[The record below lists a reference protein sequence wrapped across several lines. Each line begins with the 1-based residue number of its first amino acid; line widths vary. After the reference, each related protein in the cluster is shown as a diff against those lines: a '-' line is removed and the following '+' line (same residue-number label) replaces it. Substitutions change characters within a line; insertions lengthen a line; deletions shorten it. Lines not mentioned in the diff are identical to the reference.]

1 MIYEQFILL
10 GGGLALGI
18 LLDLVF
24 GDPRNR
30 YHPVSWLGKLIES
43 ITLKLKHSRNIAVS
57 SISQDKIEKVKG
69 IMFSCGLISGIA
81 LLTITV
87 ASVTALFMGILIT
100 LILFAV
106 LLKISIALKG
116 MEKSA
121 IQIVRSIEAGNLE
134 EARYSLSMIVRRD
147 TSSLNEEYVQSAT
160 IECIS
165 ESTVDGII
173 SPLFFYSILGP
184 VGCIAYRV
192 VNTLDSMLG
201 YKDPYY
207 KDIGWMSAKLDTIF
221 NFLPARITGLL
232 MVVSA
237 YMVQADWKNS
247 LVILIRDHHKTTSIN
262 AGYPMSSMAGALRVR
277 LEKMGSYT
285 LGEGT
290 EFLTV
295 DKCMLAIK
303 IMKITTLLFCL
314 VFSLPLILLLSHLG
328 WWNLIFGI

>member
-1 MIYEQFILL
+1 MIYEQFVLL
-10 GGGLALGI
+10 VGGLALGI
-18 LLDLVF
+18 LLDLMF

-30 YHPVSWLGKLIES
+30 YHPVSWLGRLIES
-43 ITLKLKHSRNIAVS
+43 ITPNLKHSGVTAS
-57 SISQDKIEKVKG
+57 SLSQDKNEKVKG
-69 IMFSCGLISGIA
+69 ILFSFGLISGIA
-81 LLTITV
+81 LLTIALTSLTV
-87 ASVTALFMGILIT
+87 HFTGILIT

-121 IQIVRSIEAGNLE
+121 IQIIRSIEAGNLE
-134 EARYSLSMIVRRD
+134 EARSSLSMIVRRD
-147 TSSLNEEYVQSAT
+147 TSSLNEEYIQSAT

-184 VGCIAYRV
+184 VGCIVYRV

-207 KDIGWMSAKLDTIF
+207 KNIGWMSAKLDTIF

-237 YMVQADWKNS
+237 YMVQADWRNS

-277 LEKMGSYT
+277 LEKMGNYA

-295 DKCMLAIK
+295 DKCMVAIK
-303 IMKITTLLFCL
+303 IMKLTTMLFCL
-314 VFSLPLILLLSHLG
+314 VFSLPLILLLSHIG

>member
-1 MIYEQFILL
+1 MIYEQFVILE
-10 GGGLALGI
+10 GGLALGI

-43 ITLKLKHSRNIAVS
+43 ITPNLKHSGVTVS
-57 SISQDKIEKVKG
+57 TISQAKIEKVKG
-69 IMFSCGLISGIA
+69 ILFSCGLIFGIA

-87 ASVTALFMGILIT
+87 SSLTALFTGILIT

-121 IQIVRSIEAGNLE
+121 IQIIRSIEAGNLE

-147 TSSLNEEYVQSAT
+147 TSSLNEEYIQSAT

-165 ESTVDGII
+165 ESTVDGIT

-184 VGCIAYRV
+184 MGCIAYRV

-237 YMVQADWKNS
+237 YMVKADWRNS

-277 LEKMGSYT
+277 LEKMGSYA
-285 LGEGT
+285 LGDGA
-290 EFLTV
+290 EFLTL
-295 DKCMLAIK
+295 DKCILAIK
-303 IMKITTLLFCL
+303 IMKITTMLFCL

>member
-1 MIYEQFILL
+1 MIYEQFVLL

-24 GDPRNR
+24 GDPKNR
-30 YHPVSWLGKLIES
+30 YHPVSWLGRLIES
-43 ITLKLKHSRNIAVS
+43 ITPNLKHSGVTES
-57 SISQDKIEKVKG
+57 SISKDKIEKVKG
-69 IMFSCGLISGIA
+69 ILFSCGIISGVA
-81 LLTITV
+81 LLTIALTSLTV
-87 ASVTALFMGILIT
+87 HFAGILIT
-100 LILFAV
+100 LILFAL
-106 LLKISIALKG
+106 LLKISMALKG

-121 IQIVRSIEAGNLE
+121 IQIIRSMEAGNLE
-134 EARYSLSMIVRRD
+134 EARYRLSMIVRRD
-147 TSSLNEEYVQSAT
+147 TSNLNEEYIQSAT
-160 IECIS
+160 IESIS
-165 ESTVDGII
+165 DSTVDGII

-207 KDIGWMSAKLDTIF
+207 ENIGWTSAKLDTIF

-232 MVVSA
+232 IVVSA
-237 YMVQADWKNS
+237 YMAQADWRNS

-277 LEKMGSYT
+277 LEKMGSYAI
-285 LGEGT
+285 GEGT

-303 IMKITTLLFCL
+303 IMKLTTLLFCL
-314 VFSLPLILLLSHLG
+314 FFTLPLILLLSQIG

>member
-10 GGGLALGI
+10 GGGLAFGI
-18 LLDLVF
+18 LLDIVF
-24 GDPRNR
+24 GDPRNK

-43 ITLKLKHSRNIAVS
+43 ITPNLKHGGGRVGSNS
-57 SISQDKIEKVKG
+57 HQKIEKVNG
-69 IMFSCGLISGIA
+69 ILFSCSLISGIA
-81 LLTITV
+81 LLTIAL
-87 ASVTALFMGILIT
+87 ASLTALFTGIVIT
-100 LILFAV
+100 LILFAI

-121 IQIVRSIEAGNLE
+121 IQITHSIKAGNLE
-134 EARYSLSMIVRRD
+134 EARYNLSMIVRRD
-147 TSSLNEEYVQSAT
+147 ISTLDEEYIQSAT

-173 SPLFFYSILGP
+173 SPLFFYTILGP
-184 VGCIAYRV
+184 AGCLAFRV

-237 YMVQADWKNS
+237 CMVQADWRNS
-247 LVILIRDHHKTTSIN
+247 LSILIRDHHKTPSIN
-262 AGYPMSSMAGALRVR
+262 AGYPMSSMAGALRVK
-277 LEKMGSYT
+277 LEKMGSYS

-290 EFLTV
+290 ELITV

-303 IMKITTLLFCL
+303 IMKITTMLFCL
-314 VFSLPLILLLSHLG
+314 VFSLPLILVLSHIG
-328 WWNLIFGI
+328 WWSLIFGI

>member
-1 MIYEQFILL
+1 MIYEQFVLL
-10 GGGLALGI
+10 GGSLALGM
-18 LLDLVF
+18 LLDLLF
-24 GDPRNR
+24 GDPPNR
-30 YHPVSWLGKLIES
+30 YHPVSWLGRLIES
-43 ITLKLKHSRNIAVS
+43 MTPNMKHSGITVS
-57 SISQDKIEKVKG
+57 SISQDKIERVKG
-69 IMFSCGLISGIA
+69 ILFSCGLISGTA
-81 LLTITV
+81 LLTIAL
-87 ASVTALFMGILIT
+87 ASLTALFTGILIT

-121 IQIVRSIEAGNLE
+121 IQIIGSIEAGNLD
-134 EARYSLSMIVRRD
+134 EARYNLSMIVRRD
-147 TSSLNEEYVQSAT
+147 TSSLNEEYIQSAT

-184 VGCIAYRV
+184 VGCIAFRV

-201 YKDPYY
+201 YKDLYY

-237 YMVQADWKNS
+237 CMVQADWRNS
-247 LVILIRDHHKTTSIN
+247 LAMLIRDHHKTTSIN

-277 LEKMGSYT
+277 LEKMGSYA

-295 DKCMLAIK
+295 DKCKLAIK
-303 IMKITTLLFCL
+303 IMKITTMLFCL
-314 VFSLPLILLLSHLG
+314 VFSLPLILVLSHLG

>member
-10 GGGLALGI
+10 GGGLAFGI
-18 LLDLVF
+18 LLDIVF
-24 GDPRNR
+24 GDPRNK

-43 ITLKLKHSRNIAVS
+43 ITPNLKHGRGRIS
-57 SISQDKIEKVKG
+57 STSHQKIEKVSG
-69 IMFSCGLISGIA
+69 ILFSCCLISGIA
-81 LLTITV
+81 LLTIAL
-87 ASVTALFMGILIT
+87 ASLTALFTGIVIT
-100 LILFAV
+100 LILFAI

-121 IQIVRSIEAGNLE
+121 IQIIRSIKAGNLE
-134 EARYSLSMIVRRD
+134 EARYNLSMIVRRD
-147 TSSLNEEYVQSAT
+147 TSTLDVEYIQSAT

-173 SPLFFYSILGP
+173 SPLFFYTILGP
-184 VGCIAYRV
+184 AGCLAFRA

-237 YMVQADWKNS
+237 CMVQADWRNS
-247 LVILIRDHHKTTSIN
+247 LSILIRDHHKTPSIN
-262 AGYPMSSMAGALRVR
+262 AGYPMSSMAGALRVK
-277 LEKMGSYT
+277 LEKMGSYS

-290 EFLTV
+290 ELITV

-303 IMKITTLLFCL
+303 IMKLTTMLFCL
-314 VFSLPLILLLSHLG
+314 VFSLPLILVLSHIG
-328 WWNLIFGI
+328 WWSLIFGI

>member
-18 LLDLVF
+18 ILDLVF
-24 GDPRNR
+24 GDPRNM
-30 YHPVSWLGKLIES
+30 YHPVSWLGKLIRS
-43 ITLKLKHSRNIAVS
+43 ITPNLKHGGVTEN
-57 SISQDKIEKVKG
+57 SISQAKIEKVKG
-69 IMFSCGLISGIA
+69 ILFSCGLISGIA
-81 LLTITV
+81 LLTISV
-87 ASVTALFMGILIT
+87 ASLTALFMGMLIT

-121 IQIVRSIEAGNLE
+121 IQIIRSIEAGNLE

-147 TSSLNEEYVQSAT
+147 TSSLDEEYIQSAI

-184 VGCIAYRV
+184 VGCIAFRV

-201 YKDPYY
+201 YKHPYY
-207 KDIGWMSAKLDTIF
+207 KEIGWMSAKIDTIF
-221 NFLPARITGLL
+221 NFLPSRITGLL

-237 YMVQADWKNS
+237 YIVQADWRNS
-247 LVILIRDHHKTTSIN
+247 LAILIRDHHKTTSIN
-262 AGYPMSSMAGALRVR
+262 AGYPMSSMAGALRVK

-303 IMKITTLLFCL
+303 IMKITTMLFCL
-314 VFSLPLILLLSHLG
+314 VFSLPLILVLSHLS

>member
-1 MIYEQFILL
+1 MIYEQFVIL

-18 LLDLVF
+18 LLDVVL
-24 GDPRNR
+24 GDPRNK
-30 YHPVSWLGKLIES
+30 YHPVSWFGSLIEF
-43 ITLKLKHSRNIAVS
+43 ITPNLKHSGVTA
-57 SISQDKIEKVKG
+57 ISQDRIERVKG
-69 IMFSCGLISGIA
+69 ISFSCGLISGVA
-81 LLTITV
+81 LLTIALTSLTV
-87 ASVTALFMGILIT
+87 HYTGILIT
-100 LILFAV
+100 IILCAV

-121 IQIVRSIEAGNLE
+121 IQIIRSIKAGNLE

-147 TSSLNEEYVQSAT
+147 TSSLNEEYIQSAT
-160 IECIS
+160 VECIS

-184 VGCIAYRV
+184 VGCIAYRA
-192 VNTLDSMLG
+192 VNTMDSMLG

-207 KDIGWMSAKLDTIF
+207 KNIGWMSAKIDTIF

-237 YMVQADWKNS
+237 CMVQADWRNS
-247 LVILIRDHHKTTSIN
+247 LVILLRDHRKTTSIN

-277 LEKMGSYT
+277 LEKMGSYA

-290 EFLTV
+290 EILTV

-303 IMKITTLLFCL
+303 IMKLTTLLFCL
-314 VFSLPLILLLSHLG
+314 VISLPLILFLSHLG
-328 WWNLIFGI
+328 WWTLIFGI